1 MRDRTAQN
9 RNAPGADG
17 RRRRP
22 ALWRETEGAQL
33 LEFALALPLLVVL
46 LIGMLDFG
54 GAYNLKQKLNN
65 AAREGARFASTV
77 KCSDCTQ
84 APSNSGFKS
93 TPAIRDVVES
103 YLTNANVP
111 LCGTAGTTT
120 AAPGATTFS
129 WTFTYSSSP
138 CTAGVPFVL
147 TIERSYI
154 YTYTDTVNG
163 GTKTV
168 EASRVTLSYPYKW
181 AFSRVIGLMVPGA
194 NPALPSTI
202 ASDAVMQNEN

>member
-65 AAREGARFASTV
+65 AAREGARFAGTL

-84 APSNSGFKS
+84 PPSSTSPKS
-93 TPAIRDVVES
+93 TLAIRDVVEA

-111 LCGTAGTTT
+111 LCGTAGTTVPANGT
-120 AAPGATTFS
+120 TTFS

-138 CTAGVPFVL
+138 CSAGVPFVL
-147 TIERSYI
+147 TIERNYI

-168 EASRVTLSYPYKW
+168 LASRVTLSYPYQW

-202 ASDAVMQNEN
+202 ASDAIMQNEN

>member
-1 MRDRTAQN
+1 
-9 RNAPGADG
+9 
-17 RRRRP
+17 
-22 ALWRETEGAQL
+22 

-65 AAREGARFASTV
+65 AAREGARFAGTL

-84 APSNSGFKS
+84 APSSSSFKS
-93 TPAIRDVVES
+93 TPAIRDVVEA

-120 AAPGATTFS
+120 AAPISGQTYA

-138 CTAGVPFVL
+138 CPAGVPFVL
-147 TIERSYI
+147 TVERSFI
-154 YTYTDTVNG
+154 YTYTDTVCAC
-163 GTKTV
+163 TKTV
-168 EASRVTLSYPYKW
+168 PASRVTLRYPYKW
-181 AFSRVIGLMVPGA
+181 AFSRVIGLMVRGA

-202 ASDAVMQNEN
+202 ASDAIMQNEN